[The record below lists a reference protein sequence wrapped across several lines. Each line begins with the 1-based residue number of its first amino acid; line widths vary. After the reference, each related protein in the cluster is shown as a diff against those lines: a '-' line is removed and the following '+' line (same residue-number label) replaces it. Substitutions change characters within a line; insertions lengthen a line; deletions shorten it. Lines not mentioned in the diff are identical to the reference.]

1 MRKSRWTGVFLLAG
15 FGIVFLGFF
24 TYAQRDENAQNGPD
38 QKTAG
43 DRSTGNPVKASPKSI
58 EAGKKVFQ
66 DKCEV
71 CHGEKADGSSE
82 MATMLD
88 PKPAD
93 LTDPRGV
100 GKLTDKEVFDFITKG
115 KDAMPKFADLPEEV
129 RWNLVNFIRSV
140 EAKPVEGGNDPGKK
154 E

>member
-1 MRKSRWTGVFLLAG
+1 MRKNRWSGILLVAGLSTG
-15 FGIVFLGFF
+15 FLGFF
-24 TYAQRDENAQNGPD
+24 TYGQRDETIQKGSD
-38 QKTAG
+38 QRTTA
-43 DRSTGNPVKASPKSI
+43 DRSAGNPVKATPKSI

-82 MATMLD
+82 MAAMLD
-88 PKPAD
+88 PKPAN

-100 GKLTDKEVFDFITKG
+100 GKLNDKEVFDFITRG

-140 EAKPVEGGNDPGKK
+140 EAKPVEGSNDSGKK
-154 E
+154 D